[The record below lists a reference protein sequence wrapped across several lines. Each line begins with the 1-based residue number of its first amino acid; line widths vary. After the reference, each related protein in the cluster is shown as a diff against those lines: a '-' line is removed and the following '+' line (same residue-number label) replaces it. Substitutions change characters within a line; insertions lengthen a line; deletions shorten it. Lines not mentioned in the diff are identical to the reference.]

1 MAPIRRRR
9 AGGVTKDQ
17 QKRRAANAA
26 LTVIEPLL
34 GPDRVLGVGTGSTAN
49 HFIDAL
55 PTLRATF
62 AGAVSSSVATSERL
76 AAGGVRVLDLND
88 VAAPAVYVD
97 GADEVAPDRVLIK
110 GGGGALVREKI
121 VAACAECFVC
131 IVDRSKLVDALGA
144 FPLAVEIVPLARRFV
159 AGRLRALGGDPAF
172 RAGFET
178 DNGNHILDVRN
189 LRMDDPHA
197 LENAV
202 NAIPGVVDNGI
213 FAGGA
218 RPQVV
223 LIGGARG
230 VERIVAEDCP
240 PALRQGVAAL
250 A

>member
-1 MAPIRRRR
+1 MN
-9 AGGVTKDQ
+9 KDE

-26 LTVIEPLL
+26 LSVIEPLL
-34 GPDRVLGVGTGSTAN
+34 GPDRVVGVGTGSTAN

-55 PTLRATF
+55 PTLRASF
-62 AGAVSSSVATSERL
+62 AGAVSSSVATAERL
-76 AAGGVRVLDLND
+76 LARGVRVLDLND
-88 VAAPAVYVD
+88 VEAPAVYVD

-131 IVDRSKLVDALGA
+131 VVDQSKMTDALGA
-144 FPLAVEIVPLARRFV
+144 FPLAVEVVPLARRFV
-159 AGRLRALGGDPAF
+159 ARHLRALGGDVAF

-189 LRMDDPHA
+189 LPMDDPLPLA
-197 LENAV
+197 NVV
-202 NAIPGVVDNGI
+202 NAIPGVVDNGL
-213 FAGGA
+213 FVGGE

-223 LIGGARG
+223 LVGGARG

-240 PALRQGVAAL
+240 AALRQGVAAL
-250 A
+250 V